1 MYRKFSLSLC
11 IYTYTH
17 IYVYAHTH
25 IRTSPDKENIDS
37 TQIILSDICLENIF
51 SQYVDCLL
59 SFILL
64 IVSFAVQIFFFFFFN
79 FILFLNFT

>member
-1 MYRKFSLSLC
+1 MKCNYVMCIYRKFSLSLC

-17 IYVYAHTH
+17 IYVYAQTH
-25 IRTSPDKENIDS
+25 ICMSPDKENIDS
-37 TQIILSDICLENIF
+37 TQIILSDICLANIF

-64 IVSFAVQIFFFFFFN
+64 IVSFAVQIFF
-79 FILFLNFT
+79 